1 MLSIGA
7 FNALLKTLEEPPEY
21 VIFILATT
29 EAHKIPITILSR
41 CQRYDFK
48 RISIET
54 IADRLKELMVKE
66 QVEVEDRAIR
76 YVAKAAD
83 GSMRDALSLLD
94 QCIAFY
100 LGQKLTYDHVLEV
113 LGAVDTDVFS
123 KLLRQILER
132 NVAAVLE
139 TVEELVMQGRELT
152 QLTND
157 FTWYLRNLLLMK
169 SSDNMEDVLDVS
181 TENMRQLKEEAEMV
195 EGETLFRYIRI
206 FSELSN
212 QMRYAVQKRILLEV
226 ALIKLCRPQM
236 ETNQDSI
243 LDRVRTLEERV
254 ESGDFGGPVQGNI
267 VYANEEKQAE
277 PKERPK
283 LEKAIPEDIREVVK
297 NFRSI
302 VNEAGG
308 LLKGYLKGAR
318 LSPVSYTHLDVYKRQ
333 VYNGEEIIT
342 AKSKGRLKVLSEL
355 THGGDAMPGTL
366 GIGHTRWATHG
377 EPSDVNAHPHMNK
390 NESIVVVHNGI
401 IENYLKLKK
410 KLERKGY
417 EFISETD
424 TEVIAHL
431 LDYYYKGNPL
441 EAVTKIMHRME
452 GSYALGIIFKEHPD
466 QLYAVRKDSPLIVG
480 HTDGGNIL
488 ASDVPAVLKYTRDV
502 YFIENEEI
510 VRMTDA
516 KMEFFTVDEEP
527 LEKESVRIE
536 WDVNAA
542 EKGGYDHFMLKEMY
556 EQPKAIIDTF
566 SPRLKNDGI
575 EIEELNMSD
584 EEIKAIRKLVIVACG
599 SAYHTG
605 VTSKYIFEGL
615 ARVPVEVDL
624 ASEFRYRDPI
634 FEEGTLVVVIS
645 QSGETADTLAAL
657 RESQKRGARV
667 LGIVNVVGSSIA
679 READNVMYTW
689 AGPEIAVAT
698 TKMCIRD
705 RYICKR

>member
-1 MLSIGA
+1 
-7 FNALLKTLEEPPEY
+7 
-21 VIFILATT
+21 
-29 EAHKIPITILSR
+29 
-41 CQRYDFK
+41 
-48 RISIET
+48 
-54 IADRLKELMVKE
+54 
-66 QVEVEDRAIR
+66 
-76 YVAKAAD
+76 
-83 GSMRDALSLLD
+83 MRDALSLLD

-318 LSPVSYTHLDVYKRQ
+318 LSLGGEDRLLLVLPDELSADFVNQDIHKR
-333 VYNGEEIIT
+333 
-342 AKSKGRLKVLSEL
+342 EL
-355 THGGDAMPGTL
+355 TDLIEERIGKTVTL
-366 GIGHTRWATHG
+366 DIRSMEEGRRF
-377 EPSDVNAHPHMNK
+377 E
-390 NESIVVVHNGI
+390 ESFVDIEKVV
-401 IENYLKLKK
+401 
-410 KLERKGY
+410 
-417 EFISETD
+417 
-424 TEVIAHL
+424 
-431 LDYYYKGNPL
+431 
-441 EAVTKIMHRME
+441 
-452 GSYALGIIFKEHPD
+452 
-466 QLYAVRKDSPLIVG
+466 
-480 HTDGGNIL
+480 
-488 ASDVPAVLKYTRDV
+488 
-502 YFIENEEI
+502 
-510 VRMTDA
+510 
-516 KMEFFTVDEEP
+516 KMEIT
-527 LEKESVRIE
+527 IE
-536 WDVNAA
+536 D
-542 EKGGYDHFMLKEMY
+542 
-556 EQPKAIIDTF
+556 
-566 SPRLKNDGI
+566 
-575 EIEELNMSD
+575 
-584 EEIKAIRKLVIVACG
+584 
-599 SAYHTG
+599 
-605 VTSKYIFEGL
+605 
-615 ARVPVEVDL
+615 
-624 ASEFRYRDPI
+624 
-634 FEEGTLVVVIS
+634 
-645 QSGETADTLAAL
+645 
-657 RESQKRGARV
+657 
-667 LGIVNVVGSSIA
+667 
-679 READNVMYTW
+679 
-689 AGPEIAVAT
+689 
-698 TKMCIRD
+698 
-705 RYICKR
+705 